1 MLTKSKFL
9 LGIRTPNILSSNS
22 AFSDVAVA
30 ATKQRFF
37 TFYNENIM
45 KISYARVKYRVYIKS
60 FVIVLVIAGEVGYY

>member
-1 MLTKSKFL
+1 M
-9 LGIRTPNILSSNS
+9 
-22 AFSDVAVA
+22 AVA

-60 FVIVLVIAGEVGYY
+60 FVIVLVIAGEAGYNGILAGVHKKCAQYKC